1 MLGREADELRRLSMI
16 RLGRRLLV
24 HMHQRTRGGDTPVT
38 VSVGAALFDPAQQR
52 TRSIQTLMRAADQA
66 LYQARRTAAIASRS
80 RSTRS
85 LETLRFVLDEHF
97 QICRDCGRIYWEGS
111 HWTRLQHAVDAALY
125 ESRGHVG

>member
-1 MLGREADELRRLSMI
+1 MLGREADELQRLSMT

-66 LYQARRTAAIASRS
+66 LYQAKANGR
-80 RSTRS
+80 
-85 LETLRFVLDEHF
+85 D
-97 QICRDCGRIYWEGS
+97 RDCGRIHWEGS
-111 HWTRLQHAVDAALY
+111 HWTRLQHAVDAA
-125 ESRGHVG
+125 